1 MTVLIVAAHPDDEA
15 LGAGATIARHT
26 RAGEEVSILFLADGV
41 SSRNPERDHVE
52 ELGRRR
58 SAAIVAARIL
68 GASTPK
74 FLDLPDNRL
83 DSVALL
89 TLTRA
94 VEEEVERIRPNTV
107 YTHHASDLNVDH
119 RCTHEAVMTACR
131 PVATSPVDTVLCFE
145 SPSSTEWRST
155 AAAPAFNPTWF
166 VDVGNTLETKL
177 AALSAYEEE
186 LRPWPHPRSLEAIEH
201 LARWR
206 GATIC
211 STAAEAFVLAR
222 HRQ

>member
-26 RAGEEVSILFLADGV
+26 RAGEAVSILFLADGV
-41 SSRNPERDHVE
+41 SSRDPEGDHE
-52 ELGRRR
+52 AELGRRH
-58 SAAIVAARIL
+58 SAAIAAARIL
-68 GASTPK
+68 GANTPR

-83 DSVALL
+83 DSVAML
-89 TLTRA
+89 TLARA

-107 YTHHASDLNVDH
+107 YTHHAGDLNVDH
-119 RCTHEAVMTACR
+119 RSTHEAVMTACR
-131 PVATSPVDTVLCFE
+131 PVATSSVNTVLCFE
-145 SPSSTEWRST
+145 SPSSTEWRSVAAT
-155 AAAPAFNPTWF
+155 AAFNPTWF
-166 VDVGNTLETKL
+166 VDVGDTLEMKL

-201 LARWR
+201 LGRWR
-206 GATIC
+206 GAIIG

>member
-1 MTVLIVAAHPDDEA
+1 MTVLIVAAHPDDET
-15 LGAGATIARHT
+15 LGAGATIARHA

-41 SSRNPERDHVE
+41 SSRDPDGDHVE
-52 ELGRRR
+52 ELSRRR
-58 SAAIVAARIL
+58 SSAIVAASTL
-68 GASTPK
+68 GANPPQ

-83 DSVALL
+83 DSVAMLSL
-89 TLTRA
+89 ARA
-94 VEEEVERIRPNTV
+94 VEEVVERIRPDTV
-107 YTHHASDLNVDH
+107 YTHHAGDLNVDH

-131 PVATSPVDTVLCFE
+131 PVSTCPVKTVLCFE
-145 SPSSTEWRST
+145 LPSSTEWRSA
-155 AAAPAFNPTWF
+155 AAAPGFDPTWF
-166 VDVGNTLETKL
+166 VDVGQTLELKL

-186 LRPWPHPRSLEAIEH
+186 MRPWPHPRSLQAVEH

-206 GATIC
+206 GATIG